1 MARPERSKPVAPK
14 SDLELWE
21 ENGLQGSLT
30 HLPALFKIREADIGL
45 TRPYKELANVF
56 ATSESK
62 EEREEAERIART
74 AAWKIITLM
83 RLDSGLD
90 FTDAMP
96 NAWDHSELTSPHWGN
111 DFTPSTNPM
120 NVRGTQ
126 NTTSPRPGNWYR
138 NVCFNWEVV
147 VARLHFWEP
156 ESFASISAEKIAKAE
171 AENHRRKQ
179 ALEAFAKCDALNA
192 AWHKKFK
199 AYTESVRTEY
209 KNAHE
214 TDAKALEDARPKFTT
229 NAA

>member
-30 HLPALFKIREADIGL
+30 HLPGLFKIREADIGL
-45 TRPYKELANVF
+45 TRTYKELADTFVN
-56 ATSESK
+56 AESK

-74 AAWKIITLM
+74 TAWKVITLM

-96 NAWDHSELTSPHWGN
+96 NAWDHEELTRANWGN
-111 DFTPSTNPM
+111 DFTPSTNPQ
-120 NVRGTQ
+120 NVRGNQ
-126 NTTSPRPGNWYR
+126 NTNSPRPGNWYR
-138 NVCFNWEVV
+138 NVCLNWEVV
-147 VARLHFWEP
+147 VARLHYWEP
-156 ESFASISAEKIAKAE
+156 ETIASMSQEKISKAE
-171 AENHRRKQ
+171 SDNHRRKK
-179 ALEAFAKCDALNA
+179 ALEAFAKCDELGA